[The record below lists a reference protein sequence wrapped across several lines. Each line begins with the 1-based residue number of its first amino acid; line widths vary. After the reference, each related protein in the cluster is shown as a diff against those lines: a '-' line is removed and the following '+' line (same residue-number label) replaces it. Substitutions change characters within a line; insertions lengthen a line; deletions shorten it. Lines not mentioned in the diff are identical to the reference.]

1 MIEEGKIRVSYVDRQ
16 SNVVVDIVDLN
27 RIEDA
32 STQYLVVS
40 NILCNI
46 GDKWDGEK
54 FISGP
59 PPAELIVPYEVTL
72 AQFRI
77 ALLNARLLDGV
88 EAFVKNSSDNAVK
101 IAWEYTNVVSRN
113 GTLISALAP
122 GLGMTGSQIDDL
134 FLAAGKIRT

>member
-1 MIEEGKIRVSYVDRQ
+1 MVEEGKIRVSYVDRQ

-32 STQYLVVS
+32 STQYLVVP

-46 GDKWDGEK
+46 GDTWDGEK

-59 PPAELIVPYEVTL
+59 VPVALIVPYEVTL

-77 ALLNARLLDGV
+77 ALLNAGLLDGV
-88 EAFVKNSSDNAVK
+88 ESFVKNSGNTAAK
-101 IAWEYTNVVSRN
+101 IAWEYTNIVSRA
-113 GTLISALAP
+113 GALISALAP
-122 GLGMTGSQIDDL
+122 GLGMTGNQIDDL
-134 FLAAGKIRT
+134 FIAAGKIRT